1 MAGLVFD
8 SEHDLFRQSLQDFV
22 QTEIIPNVDVWEEE
36 GRIPRDVYKKLG
48 DMGFFGIG
56 FDEKYGGL
64 ETDFFYRIILIE
76 ELNKCYSGGTAAA
89 LLGHSLLALE
99 HIQEQG
105 SKRLKE
111 IYLKPG
117 ISGDKIGC
125 LAITEPHAGSDVAA
139 LLTKANKEGDY
150 YIVNG
155 SKTFITN
162 GVYSDFI
169 VAAVRTGEPGYGG
182 ISMLVIDR
190 NTDGVSATPLK
201 KLGWHASDTGEIA
214 FDNVKVP
221 IENLIGEENQ
231 GFYYIMQRFELER
244 MVLAIGAISACDQ
257 SMEYALQYM
266 SERKAFG
273 RSINKFQELRHRIAQ
288 MASEIESCRS
298 FNYAICQ
305 AYSKGEDVTDACAM
319 AKMLCT
325 ELSDRV
331 SYNCLQFLGGYGYME
346 EYKMARLFRD
356 SRLGPIG
363 GGTSEIMR
371 EIIAKKIIGKN
382 KINGMSNYYF
392 TEDHE
397 IFRQGLKDFLNK
409 EVVPNIEKWEEEQR
423 IPKDIFL
430 KMGEMGYLGLNYP
443 VKYGGMDADFWFSVV
458 FIEEIS
464 KVFSGGFMAAFAVQQ
479 YMSSPYLFKHGSDF
493 IKEKY
498 LTKAITGEAI
508 CSIAISEPNAGSDVA
523 NISTTALR
531 EGDYYVVN
539 GSKTF
544 ITSGV
549 YGDVLITVVKTKPDA
564 GFDGISLL
572 VIDRNAEGVTATK
585 LKKLGWHASDT
596 AELAF
601 DNVKVPVENLL
612 GDENQ
617 GFFYLMG
624 GLQLERLA
632 GAIGGYAGSE
642 SALEYSLQ
650 YMSER
655 EAFGRPIN
663 KFQVLRHRV
672 AQMSSE
678 IECIKHF
685 VYHCCRLH
693 ADGEYAVKE
702 CSMAKLM
709 GTELSDKVMYQCLQ
723 FFGGYGYMEEY
734 KMARMFR
741 DSRIG
746 TIGGGTSEIMRE
758 IIAKMVID
766 DKSYSQ
772 AGATITTNKITK
784 EKESIKPSQN
794 GHKVETI
801 IDKPKNENV
810 MSYESVLSALTERAA
825 IASPLGSVLKLNF
838 GDSQIVIDGTSEAN
852 SVSGDDTE
860 ANCTV
865 DVTLD
870 DFTSMMKGD
879 LNPMNAFMSGK
890 MKIKG
895 DMGVAMKLQT
905 IMS

>member
-1 MAGLVFD
+1 
-8 SEHDLFRQSLQDFV
+8 
-22 QTEIIPNVDVWEEE
+22 
-36 GRIPRDVYKKLG
+36 
-48 DMGFFGIG
+48 
-56 FDEKYGGL
+56 
-64 ETDFFYRIILIE
+64 
-76 ELNKCYSGGTAAA
+76 
-89 LLGHSLLALE
+89 
-99 HIQEQG
+99 
-105 SKRLKE
+105 
-111 IYLKPG
+111 
-117 ISGDKIGC
+117 
-125 LAITEPHAGSDVAA
+125 
-139 LLTKANKEGDY
+139 
-150 YIVNG
+150 
-155 SKTFITN
+155 
-162 GVYSDFI
+162 
-169 VAAVRTGEPGYGG
+169 
-182 ISMLVIDR
+182 
-190 NTDGVSATPLK
+190 
-201 KLGWHASDTGEIA
+201 
-214 FDNVKVP
+214 
-221 IENLIGEENQ
+221 
-231 GFYYIMQRFELER
+231 
-244 MVLAIGAISACDQ
+244 
-257 SMEYALQYM
+257 
-266 SERKAFG
+266 
-273 RSINKFQELRHRIAQ
+273 
-288 MASEIESCRS
+288 
-298 FNYAICQ
+298 
-305 AYSKGEDVTDACAM
+305 
-319 AKMLCT
+319 
-325 ELSDRV
+325 
-331 SYNCLQFLGGYGYME
+331 
-346 EYKMARLFRD
+346 
-356 SRLGPIG
+356 
-363 GGTSEIMR
+363 
-371 EIIAKKIIGKN
+371 
-382 KINGMSNYYF
+382 
-392 TEDHE
+392 
-397 IFRQGLKDFLNK
+397 
-409 EVVPNIEKWEEEQR
+409 
-423 IPKDIFL
+423 
-430 KMGEMGYLGLNYP
+430 
-443 VKYGGMDADFWFSVV
+443 
-458 FIEEIS
+458 
-464 KVFSGGFMAAFAVQQ
+464 MAAFAVQQ

-508 CSIAISEPNAGSDVA
+508 CAIAITEPNAGSDVA
-523 NISTTALR
+523 NIRTTAIR
-531 EGDYYVVN
+531 QGDHYIVN

-549 YGDVLITVVKTKPDA
+549 YGDVLVTVVKTNPDVEN

-572 VIDRNAEGVTATK
+572 VIDRNAEGVSATK

-612 GDENQ
+612 GEENQ

-632 GAIGGYAGSE
+632 GAIGGYSGSE

-672 AQMSSE
+672 AQLSSE
-678 IECIKHF
+678 IECMKYY

-702 CSMAKLM
+702 CSMAKLL

-766 DKSYSQ
+766 DKSYSR
-772 AGATITTNKITK
+772 AGVPGGSATQPAKK
-784 EKESIKPSQN
+784 EAPKPSQN
-794 GHKVETI
+794 GQTI
-801 IDKPKNENV
+801 KQTIDKPKNENV
-810 MSYESVLSALTERAA
+810 MSYESILTALTERAA

-838 GDSQIVIDGTSEAN
+838 GESQIVIDGTAEAN
-852 SVSGDDTE
+852 TVSGDDTD

-905 IMS
+905 IMA